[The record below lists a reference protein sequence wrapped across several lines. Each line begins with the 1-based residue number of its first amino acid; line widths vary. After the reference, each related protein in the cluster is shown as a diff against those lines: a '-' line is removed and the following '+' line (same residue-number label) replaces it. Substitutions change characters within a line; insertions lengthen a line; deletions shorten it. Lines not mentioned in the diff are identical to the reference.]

1 MTPDSMR
8 HFFLWSL
15 AANYVVLLVWFL
27 AFVFV
32 KDWIRNLHGKWFDF
46 SDATFDAIHYSGMAI
61 YKIGILL
68 FNVVPFIALCILRT
82 GN

>member
-1 MTPDSMR
+1 MTPDFMR
-8 HFFLWSL
+8 HFLVWSL
-15 AANYVVLLVWFL
+15 AVNYGVLLVWFF

-32 KDWIRNLHGKWFDF
+32 KDWIRNLHGKWFNL
-46 SDATFDAIHYSGMAI
+46 SDGMFDAIHYSGMVI

-68 FNVVPFIALCILRT
+68 FNVAPFIALCILRT